1 MEGRD
6 GLSRLVS
13 HCTHQRRLRIYAL
26 DAEDRLLVHS
36 YGSGNR
42 DSASY
47 IGQCCPCNTVVR
59 DVVSEANGLGLSG
72 ANAEGEDDLIN
83 PVYRDNMGGIVPNSL
98 DGELLAIRQDAYA
111 AGNQQQGRRADE
123 DPGTPWVG

>member
-1 MEGRD
+1 
-6 GLSRLVS
+6 
-13 HCTHQRRLRIYAL
+13 
-26 DAEDRLLVHS
+26 VHS
-36 YGSGNR
+36 YRSGNR
-42 DSASY
+42 DSVFY
-47 IGQCCPCNTVVR
+47 IGQCYLCNTVVT

-72 ANAEGEDDLIN
+72 TNAGGEDDLIN
-83 PVYRDNMGGIVPNSL
+83 SVYRDNMGGIVPNSL